1 MELLLWLVIMLVVNA
16 IFGGKNNKTG
26 KKIPGNPDIPG
37 RPGSVELPEMP
48 EEAPRSHR
56 VDEYELPEIYAEPDY
71 IEPQYVE
78 PQYAEPEPPPQPR
91 PQVKVYGG
99 LGDML
104 LDMQKLLGAD
114 EAVENTP
121 RQQRTP
127 RRNAR
132 RHRQTEAP
140 AVQQELQFEAPA
152 EPAVSHL
159 AAAPAAQPLLITAE
173 NKDVAVADLAAL
185 RQNMQ
190 LSEVQ
195 AGLLWQEVLDK
206 PVALRRRGR

>member
-71 IEPQYVE
+71 IEPQY
-78 PQYAEPEPPPQPR
+78 AEPEPEPR

-104 LDMQKLLGAD
+104 LDMQKLFGAD

-159 AAAPAAQPLLITAE
+159 AAAPAAQPLLMAVE

-185 RQNMQ
+185 RRKMQ